1 MLLTFSEISISQS
14 NIDTVTFNQSGDW
27 LAFGSSKFGQL
38 LVWEWAS
45 ESYVLKQQGHFDS
58 LNSVT
63 YSPDAHRIV
72 SCADDG
78 KIKLWDTQSGFCIAT
93 FTEHS
98 GAVTAC
104 EYAKRGNILFTASL
118 DGSLRAW
125 DLVRYR
131 NFRTFTAPSRLSF
144 TSIAVDPSG
153 EVVCAGSS
161 DSFDVYT
168 WSVQTGQFLD
178 QLAGHEGPIAS
189 LAFAASGEFLVSGSW
204 DHTIRIWNVFGRTQT
219 SEPLQLQADITD
231 VAIRPDSKQIAVST
245 LDGQITFWSVSEAT
259 QEAGMDGR
267 RDISGGRKLGDRRTA
282 ANSSES
288 KAFRCIVY
296 SADGSFI
303 FAGGESKYICL
314 YDVQSG
320 NLVQKITLS
329 INLSLEGTQEYL
341 NSRGLTEAGPAA
353 LLDDNVAVDG
363 EPRNRLILPGATR
376 GDMSERHARPEI
388 RVSALHC
395 SPMGR
400 AFCVASTEGLLIYS
414 LDSAV
419 QFDPLDLDADIT
431 PASVNKAIDEKDY
444 LQALVMAF
452 RLNEKS
458 LIDQVYERIPV
469 TDVKLVAKN
478 VPKVY
483 LAPLLRYVA
492 QATEENAQVE
502 LNCCWLAALLSAHG
516 SYLKDNA
523 PSLSSELRSM
533 LRAVSRMQLDL
544 TKLSDYNTYAL
555 DYLLSQ

>member
-1 MLLTFSEISISQS
+1 MLLTFFEISISQS
-14 NIDTVTFNQSGDW
+14 NIDTVTFNRSGDW

-104 EYAKRGNILFTASL
+104 EYATRGNVLFTASL

-125 DLVRYR
+125 DLIRYR

-267 RDISGGRKLGDRRTA
+267 RDISGGRKLGERRTA
-282 ANSSES
+282 ANSSET

-296 SADGSFI
+296 SADGSCI

-314 YDVQSG
+314 YDVRSG

-353 LLDDNVAVDG
+353 LLDDDDDDAAADG
-363 EPRNRLILPGATR
+363 EPRNSLILPGATR
-376 GDMSERHARPEI
+376 GDMSKRHTRPEI
-388 RVSALHC
+388 R
-395 SPMGR
+395 
-400 AFCVASTEGLLIYS
+400 
-414 LDSAV
+414 
-419 QFDPLDLDADIT
+419 
-431 PASVNKAIDEKDY
+431 
-444 LQALVMAF
+444 
-452 RLNEKS
+452 
-458 LIDQVYERIPV
+458 
-469 TDVKLVAKN
+469 
-478 VPKVY
+478 
-483 LAPLLRYVA
+483 
-492 QATEENAQVE
+492 
-502 LNCCWLAALLSAHG
+502 
-516 SYLKDNA
+516 
-523 PSLSSELRSM
+523 
-533 LRAVSRMQLDL
+533 
-544 TKLSDYNTYAL
+544 
-555 DYLLSQ
+555 